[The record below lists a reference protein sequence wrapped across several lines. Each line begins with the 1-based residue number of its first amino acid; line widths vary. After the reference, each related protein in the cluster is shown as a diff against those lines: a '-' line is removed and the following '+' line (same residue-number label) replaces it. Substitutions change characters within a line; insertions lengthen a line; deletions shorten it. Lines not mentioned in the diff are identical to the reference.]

1 MAKEQLMNEENHK
14 IDNSI
19 IINKDKQSKWWIMPA
34 LLGAVS
40 LGALLGGGLAYSSG
54 GKATGISEDTREN
67 TLKQLDI
74 FADVLARVTTDY
86 VVQPKQDK
94 LIEASINGM
103 LQSLD
108 PHSSYMSANDFKNM
122 QQSTRGEYG
131 GLGLEVTTDQGAVKI
146 ISPMD
151 DSPGARAG
159 LKAGD
164 KIIAIDGT
172 NIIGLA
178 LDEAVEKMRGKPN
191 TSVELTIIRNDEPP
205 KIIKIVREIIKLHP
219 VSHKIEGDI
228 GYVRIS
234 TFVNENTSKELAEA
248 LDDIQLKLGGKVKG
262 IVLDLRNNGGGLLDQ
277 AVEVTD
283 LFMDRGEVVSTRGR
297 RPEDIDRYYGTA
309 GQKMAGVPIVILTN
323 EGTASASEI
332 VAGALQDKKRAIIIG
347 TTSFGKGSVQTVIP
361 LGYGKDGALRLTTQ
375 RYYTPA
381 GRSIQGAGIEPDIE
395 ISGFRLT
402 KEDIERRKLEFRFE
416 EDLPNAL
423 NNDTDAKR
431 KAPHM
436 PADMPPENWKKEDD
450 YVLKR
455 AYEYI
460 NAGMPKNWPTKA
472 AEVKPAEK
480 TKTGTSVPV
489 VFDKPKEK
497 PKQ

>member
-1 MAKEQLMNEENHK
+1 MNEQNDT
-14 IDNSI
+14 IDNNL
-19 IINKDKQSKWWIMPA
+19 IINKKSHSKWWLVPTI
-34 LLGAVS
+34 LGAVGV
-40 LGALLGGGLAYSSG
+40 GALLGGSLAYSSG
-54 GKATGISEDTREN
+54 GKSGPISDDTRES

-108 PHSSYMSANDFKNM
+108 PHSSYMSNNDFKNM

-131 GLGLEVTTDQGAVKI
+131 GLGLEVTSDQGAVKI
-146 ISPMD
+146 IAPMD

-159 LKAGD
+159 IKAGD
-164 KIIAIDGT
+164 RIIAIDGV
-172 NIIGLA
+172 NIVGTP

-191 TSVELTIIRNDEPP
+191 TSIELTIIRDDDPP
-205 KIIKIVREIIKLHP
+205 KIIKVVREIIKLHP
-219 VSHKIEGDI
+219 VTHRLEGDI
-228 GYVRIS
+228 GYIRIS
-234 TFVNENTSKELAEA
+234 TFVNENTSKELAA
-248 LDDIQLKLGGKVKG
+248 AIDDIVRQKGGNLKGV
-262 IVLDLRNNGGGLLDQ
+262 ILDLRNNGGGLLDQ

-297 RPEDIDRYYGTA
+297 RPDDIDRYYGTP
-309 GQKMAGVPIVILTN
+309 GQKIAGVPLIILTN

-332 VAGALQDKKRAIIIG
+332 VAGALQDKKRATIIG

-361 LGYGKDGALRLTTQ
+361 LNYGKDGALRLTTQ

-381 GRSIQGAGIEPDIE
+381 GRSIQGAGIEPDFE
-395 ISGFRLT
+395 VSSVRLT
-402 KEDIERRKLEFRFE
+402 KEDIERRTLEFRFE

-431 KAPHM
+431 KPPHM

-455 AYEYI
+455 AIEYI
-460 NAGMPKNWPTKA
+460 NAGMPKNWLSKT

-480 TKTGTSVPV
+480 PKTGTGVPV
-489 VFDKPKEK
+489 IFDKPKDKAK
-497 PKQ
+497 PQ